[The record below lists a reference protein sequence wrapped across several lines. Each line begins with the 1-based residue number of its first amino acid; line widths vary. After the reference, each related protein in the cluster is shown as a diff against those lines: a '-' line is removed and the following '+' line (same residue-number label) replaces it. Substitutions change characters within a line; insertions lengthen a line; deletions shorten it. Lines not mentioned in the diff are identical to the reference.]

1 MQIDFF
7 EIFGYLEIQ
16 IQKFRITIKKTR
28 IFHFYF
34 FKHSLFYPFFHS
46 SSIFKVIIFQKLS
59 FNDGCTDSLWSVN
72 DFLNPKMISIPEEPK
87 KYLLIIILENGLK
100 SIYLGTPCVMF
111 IESTP
116 AKWNVL
122 SVIWVPGSPILC
134 AQRAPTAVPE
144 NKFQLAVFKV
154 NTKISS
160 WNLAQFWR
168 VRICPWRSG
177 RIPPIDQQLFAQGA
191 FRLWVKVDLPFCIS
205 VAPFRFVLL
214 GSPQRF
220 FERR

>member
-34 FKHSLFYPFFHS
+34 FKHSLFYLFFHS

-122 SVIWVPGSPILC
+122 SVIWVPGSPILW

-144 NKFQLAVFKV
+144 NKFQLAVFK
-154 NTKISS
+154 
-160 WNLAQFWR
+160 
-168 VRICPWRSG
+168 
-177 RIPPIDQQLFAQGA
+177 
-191 FRLWVKVDLPFCIS
+191 
-205 VAPFRFVLL
+205 
-214 GSPQRF
+214 
-220 FERR
+220 